1 MSSYSCITH
10 EIIESSRQSISV
22 LNFDLDKRTSI
33 LSVQKWK
40 IWLKT
45 RGIRNKALME
55 HLEIAL

>member
-1 MSSYSCITH
+1 MSSYSCIKH
-10 EIIESSRQSISV
+10 EIIESSRQSFSV